1 MIILFLNIYKFF
13 NTVLL
18 LELLLLL
25 TLMCMK
31 WVLEDRNNIFLATG
45 FTQKMPESSQILC
58 IPLTHVE
65 NI

>member
-31 WVLEDRNNIFLATG
+31 WVLEDRNTIFLATG
-45 FTQKMPESSQILC
+45 FTQKCQKALRFYV
-58 IPLTHVE
+58 LL
-65 NI
+65 